1 MSDALFGSGKVAV
14 VTGIGPGM
22 GRSIAVG
29 FAEHGVDVVLASRRK
44 DRLED
49 VAADVRAIGRE
60 PLAVPTDIA
69 DADACRALIDAAADR
84 FGGVD
89 VLVQNGHHD
98 GDYQAIVDADP
109 AAWRSIFDVN
119 LFGAMHLVQAAV
131 PVMATRGG
139 GAIVLVNS
147 GAALR
152 NPPTMGAYAASKS
165 ALASFTR
172 TLATEVGPTGIRVN
186 GVFLGPVLGENMD
199 RFGSKA
205 AEASGITLD
214 AYLAAKA
221 GELPLGFVPSPDQCA
236 GAVLFLA
243 SDLAAPITGQ
253 HLSVNGGQWNT

>member
-1 MSDALFGSGKVAV
+1 MPHALFSPGTVAV

-22 GRSIAVG
+22 GRSIAVS
-29 FAEHGVDVVLASRRK
+29 FAEHGVDVVLASRREE
-44 DRLED
+44 RLAD
-49 VAADVRAIGRE
+49 VASDVRAVGRE

-69 DADACRALIDAAADR
+69 DQDACRALIDAAVER

-98 GDYQAIVDADP
+98 GDYRPILAADP
-109 AAWRSIFDVN
+109 DEWRAIFDVN

-131 PVMATRGG
+131 PVMAGRGG
-139 GAIVLVNS
+139 GAVVLVNS

-172 TLATEVGPTGIRVN
+172 TLATEVGPSGVRVN
-186 GVFLGPVLGENMD
+186 GVFLGPVLGENID

-205 AEASGITLD
+205 ADAAGITLD
-214 AYLAAKA
+214 EYLAGKA
-221 GELPLGFVPSPDQCA
+221 ADLPLGFIPSPDQCA

>member
-1 MSDALFGSGKVAV
+1 MALFRPGTVAV

-29 FAEHGVDVVLASRRK
+29 LAEHGVDVVMASRRK

-49 VAADVRAIGRE
+49 VAADVRAAGRE
-60 PLAVPTDIA
+60 PLTVPTDIT
-69 DADACRALIDAAADR
+69 DRDACRALIDAAVDR

-98 GDYQAIVDADP
+98 GDYQRVVDADP
-109 AAWRSIFDVN
+109 DEWRAIFEVN

-152 NPPTMGAYAASKS
+152 NPPTMGAYAGSKS

-172 TLATEVGPTGIRVN
+172 TLAVEVGSHGVRVN
-186 GVFLGPVLGENMD
+186 GIYLGPVLGENLE
-199 RFGSKA
+199 RFGAQA
-205 AEASGITLD
+205 AEAAGITLD
-214 AYLAAKA
+214 EYLAAKGA
-221 GELPLGFVPSPDQCA
+221 ELPLGFVPSPDQCA

-253 HLSVNGGQWNT
+253 HLSVNGGQWQT